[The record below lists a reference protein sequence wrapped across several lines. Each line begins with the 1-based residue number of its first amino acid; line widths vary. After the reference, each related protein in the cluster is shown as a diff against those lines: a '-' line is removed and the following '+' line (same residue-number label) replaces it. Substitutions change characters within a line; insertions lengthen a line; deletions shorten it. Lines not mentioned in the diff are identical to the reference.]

1 MASESFTQ
9 NKGLERC
16 RRPLHTDALLSLYFS
31 TTGFATAAV
40 NSYLNGIGGKI
51 NQSNGLEKVIIICDK
66 RRTPASLMSHRPQTL
81 LLRQSISELLDTQ
94 LCGNG
99 SSTLTL
105 PTLQHRLEQT
115 SLVSSPAC
123 HFLLLCRVLW
133 NYERVQQLL
142 HRKLCMKEALTET
155 AHQRQIA
162 SVLCKTVG
170 APLSVCSVECW
181 LGHLKKKK
189 TFSHYL
195 SVVSPPVS
203 IQHWAAAPAAS
214 LFPFTW
220 NMFSWK
226 CAHALRLFTHDQP
239 LLPAAGRMLIW
250 VDSFGRREPSPLI
263 SSAV

>member
-1 MASESFTQ
+1 
-9 NKGLERC
+9 
-16 RRPLHTDALLSLYFS
+16 
-31 TTGFATAAV
+31 
-40 NSYLNGIGGKI
+40 
-51 NQSNGLEKVIIICDK
+51 
-66 RRTPASLMSHRPQTL
+66 MSHRPQTL
-81 LLRQSISELLDTQ
+81 LLTQSISELLDTQ

-105 PTLQHRLEQT
+105 STLQRPAEKT
-115 SLVSSPAC
+115 SPVSSPAC

-133 NYERVQQLL
+133 NYDRVRQLL

-162 SVLCKTVG
+162 LVLCKTVG
-170 APLSVCSVECW
+170 ALLLSVCSVERW

-189 TFSHYL
+189 ETFNHYL

-203 IQHWAAAPAAS
+203 IQHWAA

-250 VDSFGRREPSPLI
+250 ADSFGCREPSPLI